1 MSSALVVL
9 VVFGVQV
16 GYGAPA
22 RHTQSARA
30 LSCCARRCHHHAS
43 STASAARCCGVREV
57 AGEVVTSAPPKLPDA
72 GLIALG
78 PLAAFDASTSREG
91 CPGGRVETS
100 PAARA
105 RGAPLFLLTHSLRI

>member
-1 MSSALVVL
+1 MSSALVAL
-9 VVFGVQV
+9 VVFGLQV

-22 RHTQSARA
+22 RHMQTVRA
-30 LSCCARRCHHHAS
+30 LSCCATRCHHAT
-43 STASAARCCGVREV
+43 STAGAARCCGVREV

-78 PLAAFDASTSREG
+78 PLAALGASTPRDG
-91 CPGGRVETS
+91 LPGGRVEAS

>member
-1 MSSALVVL
+1 MSSALVAL

-22 RHTQSARA
+22 GHTQIVRA
-30 LSCCARRCHHHAS
+30 LSCCAQRCHHAR
-43 STASAARCCGVREV
+43 STAGAARCCRVREV

-72 GLIALG
+72 GLVALG
-78 PLAAFDASTSREG
+78 PLAALDASASLDGPGSRA
-91 CPGGRVETS
+91 ETS
-100 PAARA
+100 PGARA